1 MLIDKVKVYVRAGN
15 GGHGCESYECRGPR
29 KYYPTGGHGG
39 KGGDIVFR
47 AETNVRDLEHFRFN
61 PRIIG
66 NNADQGGSNRKAG
79 KKGADSVLKVPV
91 GTTIRYLEEHYLIRD
106 LAHHGDEVIVAKGG
120 IGGRGNQD
128 NKKATKGRPGQELEI
143 VLDYTITADIS
154 IVGLAN
160 SGKTA
165 LLSRLTHAK
174 VEATDYPFST
184 KSPQLGSYECDDYK
198 RLTLLDLPSL
208 IKGAHKGRGNGNRF
222 IKHALRSKVLFV
234 VVELTSEFASDALD
248 AVHIVREELQQ
259 FDERLVAKDFYII
272 INKDDCDEEGHM
284 EKVKDRLKKKYKN
297 VYNVSTLTG
306 NGIDLLMQD
315 VECRMQSENEDD
327 GQS

>member
-1 MLIDKVKVYVRAGN
+1 MLIDKVKIYVRAGN

-47 AETNVRDLEHFRFN
+47 AETNVRDLEHFKFN

-79 KKGADSVLKVPV
+79 KKGADIVVKVPV
-91 GTTIRYLEEHYLIRD
+91 GTTISSLAENYLIRD

-120 IGGRGNQD
+120 FGGRGNQD
-128 NKKATKGRPGQELEI
+128 NKKATKGRPGQELEV

-160 SGKTA
+160 SGKSA

-174 VEATDYPFST
+174 VDVTDYPFST

-198 RLTLLDLPSL
+198 RLTLLDMPSL
-208 IKGAHKGRGNGNRF
+208 IKGAHKGRGTGNRF
-222 IKHALRSKVLFV
+222 IKHALRSKILFV
-234 VVELTSEFASDALD
+234 IVELMSEFASDAVD
-248 AVHIVREELQQ
+248 AAQIVLEELRH
-259 FDERLVAKDFYII
+259 FDERLVSKDFYII
-272 INKDDCDEEGHM
+272 INKDDCDEGDHM
-284 EKVKDRLKKKYKN
+284 KKVKDRLKKKYKN

-306 NGIDLLMQD
+306 NGIDLLMKD
-315 VECRMQSENEDD
+315 VQARIRSGSEDD